1 MTDDHI
7 DKVVRLLDLIHEVVI
22 HDGSYPNPNL
32 PFKVDSVGHVT
43 FDSKMMALLNR
54 PENADLIDWAH
65 KHVESIFL

>member
-1 MTDDHI
+1 MTDDHM
-7 DKVVRLLDLIHEVVI
+7 DKAVRLLDLIHEVVS

-32 PFKVDSVGHVT
+32 PFKVDGVGHVT

-65 KHVESIFL
+65 KHVESLFL

>member
-1 MTDDHI
+1 MTDDHM
-7 DKVVRLLDLIHEVVI
+7 DRVVRLLDLINEVVT

-32 PFKVDSVGHVT
+32 PFSVDSMGHVT

-65 KHVESIFL
+65 KHVESLFL